1 MKILLKIVLVI
12 SVFKAVIVLLLLI
25 GAIIAWLNGAPAIL
39 LPGLGL
45 IVTMRLIVFLLVV
58 VEIFLVAIVA
68 FIWRYISKMRF
79 Q

>member
-1 MKILLKIVLVI
+1 MKILLKIILVI
-12 SVFKAVIVLLLLI
+12 SAFKAVIVLLLLI
-25 GAIIAWLNGAPAIL
+25 GAIIAWISGAGSVL

-45 IVTMRLIVFLLVV
+45 IVAMPLVIFLLLV

-68 FIWRYISKMRF
+68 FVWRQISKTRL